1 MDLQELKQKWNI
13 LDERL
18 STSDVYNQPMLTEI
32 VRRKN
37 KTSYKEIRNGGLI
50 NLFTALFFAAVLVP
64 IMHVKGICHDTSF
77 YILEGVCL
85 LCVLMAVCR
94 LWIISRFNVLKS
106 PQHQL
111 HNLINYKRCYAY
123 ETVLG
128 IPLAGSGIFLSICLE
143 NVATPTG
150 YFFIALGILM
160 GISCGW
166 MGWIKHKTTMQRIE
180 RNLEE
185 LNDFKQK

>member
-1 MDLQELKQKWNI
+1 
-13 LDERL
+13 
-18 STSDVYNQPMLTEI
+18 
-32 VRRKN
+32 
-37 KTSYKEIRNGGLI
+37 
-50 NLFTALFFAAVLVP
+50 
-64 IMHVKGICHDTSF
+64 MHVKGICHDTSF

-128 IPLAGSGIFLSICLE
+128 IPLAGSGIFLSI
-143 NVATPTG
+143 
-150 YFFIALGILM
+150 FFGECRLANWLFLHRPRYSYGNKLRM
-160 GISCGW
+160 DG
-166 MGWIKHKTTMQRIE
+166 MDKTQD
-180 RNLEE
+180 
-185 LNDFKQK
+185 NDAED

>member
-18 STSDVYNQPMLTEI
+18 STSEVYNQTMLTEI
-32 VRRKN
+32 IRRKN
-37 KTSYKEIRNGGLI
+37 KTSYKEIRKGGLI
-50 NLFTALFFAAVLVP
+50 NLFTAIFFAMVLVP
-64 IMHVKGICHDTSF
+64 IMHVKGIGHDTSF

-85 LCVLMAVCR
+85 LCVLMVVCR
-94 LWIISRFNVLKS
+94 LRIISRFNVLKS

-111 HNLINYKRCYAY
+111 HNLINYKRCYVY
-123 ETVLG
+123 ETVLS
-128 IPLAGSGIFLSICLE
+128 IPLASSCIILSICLE
-143 NVATPTG
+143 NAATPTG
-150 YFFIALGILM
+150 YFFIALGIVM

-180 RNLEE
+180 KNLEE

>member
-32 VRRKN
+32 IRRKN

-94 LWIISRFNVLKS
+94 LWIISRFNVDHRALFGVFDAGLFAWFGTGT
-106 PQHQL
+106 HRFADVL
-111 HNLINYKRCYAY
+111 HRPRYSYGNKLRMD
-123 ETVLG
+123 G
-128 IPLAGSGIFLSICLE
+128 
-143 NVATPTG
+143 
-150 YFFIALGILM
+150 M
-160 GISCGW
+160 D
-166 MGWIKHKTTMQRIE
+166 KTQD
-180 RNLEE
+180 
-185 LNDFKQK
+185 NDAED